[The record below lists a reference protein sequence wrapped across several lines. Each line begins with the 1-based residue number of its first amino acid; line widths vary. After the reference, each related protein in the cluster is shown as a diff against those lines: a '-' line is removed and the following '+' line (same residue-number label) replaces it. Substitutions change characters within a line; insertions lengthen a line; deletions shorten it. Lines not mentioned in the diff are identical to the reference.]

1 MLFIIQETARWC
13 EQFAYIKKHLFAPKI
28 GETGVDAEYF
38 LYWLTLLVESI
49 IIDLGGDDYDTA
61 DPRKARLYL

>member
-1 MLFIIQETARWC
+1 MYQ
-13 EQFAYIKKHLFAPKI
+13 KHLFAPKI